1 MFNTYMDT
9 KHEFVMHKKMNQD
22 LLQEQGNQTNQI
34 NRLNQ
39 IIVYNSQKQ
48 AGEEYQKQTI
58 AVTYLAIM

>member
-48 AGEEYQKQTI
+48 A
-58 AVTYLAIM
+58 